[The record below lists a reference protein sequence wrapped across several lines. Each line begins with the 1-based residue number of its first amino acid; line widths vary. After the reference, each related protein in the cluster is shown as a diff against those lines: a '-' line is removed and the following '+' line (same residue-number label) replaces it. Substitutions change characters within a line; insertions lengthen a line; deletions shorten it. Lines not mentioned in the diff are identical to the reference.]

1 MDDGRA
7 SRQPDFYVG
16 GPTRLRPA
24 FARIALRPCREPG
37 KPRISKTS
45 SGVIWGSPD
54 QMQVDGLV
62 PVQQHGSAT
71 QFGAPVSC
79 PPGSLPHR
87 RSAPRVKQHQ
97 DQRRTACEIEMTQ
110 RIVSDLQ
117 NLGLRSG
124 DTVLVRCA
132 AKAINVETGSPAKAL
147 FDGICNAIGPTGT
160 IVALSFTSNFYFWQ
174 KQRAAQ
180 FPFHSRTKSE
190 TGALPQ
196 MVLDHPAS
204 VRSKHPTNSFVAIG
218 PNANAIVQGHDESS
232 TSFFPIRNLIDLG
245 GKLLLVGC
253 VDSSPG
259 FSTVHRV
266 QEDLGL
272 ADKILTSGMRVCAV
286 QEGNGIRWFERKDV
300 AGCSAGFGKFY
311 RHYESAG
318 ILSTGLVGDAYSI
331 FADAAAAYS
340 VERTIM
346 EKDPTAAFCDDPCCT
361 SCGLRTY
368 APARMTRF
376 FLSVPLK
383 VARRFFG

>member
-1 MDDGRA
+1 
-7 SRQPDFYVG
+7 
-16 GPTRLRPA
+16 
-24 FARIALRPCREPG
+24 
-37 KPRISKTS
+37 
-45 SGVIWGSPD
+45 
-54 QMQVDGLV
+54 
-62 PVQQHGSAT
+62 
-71 QFGAPVSC
+71 
-79 PPGSLPHR
+79 
-87 RSAPRVKQHQ
+87 
-97 DQRRTACEIEMTQ
+97 MTQ

-132 AKAINVETGSPAKAL
+132 TKAINVETGSPAKAL
-147 FDGICNAIGPTGT
+147 FDSICHTIGPTGT
-160 IVALSFTSNFYFWQ
+160 LVALSFTSDFYFWQ

-180 FPFHSRTKSE
+180 FPFHSRTKSQ
-190 TGALPQ
+190 TGVLPQ
-196 MVLDHPAS
+196 IVLDHPAS

-232 TSFFPIRNLIDLG
+232 TSFFPIKNLIDLG

-266 QEDLGL
+266 QEDLDL
-272 ADKILTSGMRVCAV
+272 ADKTLMSRMRGCAV
-286 QEGNGIRWFERKDV
+286 QEGDDIRWFERKDV

-318 ILSTGLVGDAYSI
+318 ILRTGLVGGAYSI
-331 FADAAAAYS
+331 FADAAAAYR
-340 VERTIM
+340 VERNIM

-368 APARMTRF
+368 APARMTKF
-376 FLSVPLK
+376 FLSIPLK
-383 VARRFFG
+383 VARRFLG